1 MATSLFAPVAGAK
14 DSLIEFKAGL
24 MREDSQKWVRPDE
37 RKGLVQLKRGADDGL
52 IHFIWKDRNSG
63 TVELDL
69 IIFPEEAQFK
79 KVEEAKPP
87 SRVYLLQFNNGNK
100 RHFFW
105 MQEPKADK
113 DEETIK
119 KFNDYM
125 NNPPEEGSEAGG
137 AAGDMGGL
145 NNQMLMQ
152 MLGGMQQTRRGQQ
165 SATPSRPAA
174 SATPAAAAAAAAPAR
189 TNAPAPAAVPGAP
202 PASSQGGDVMR
213 QQLSNLLSGM
223 MPGLQQQREEQAGL
237 TDVLATDQLLQT
249 GILSDPAV
257 RAELEQHLPS
267 IDQGGDL
274 ATTLR
279 SPQFRQAVESF
290 NAALASGALPE
301 LLASFGLPPS
311 SEASA
316 SNLEAFLKAVQQ
328 KANKDAE
335 KK

>member
-1 MATSLFAPVAGAK
+1 MF
-14 DSLIEFKAGL
+14 
-24 MREDSQKWVRPDE
+24 R
-37 RKGLVQLKRGADDGL
+37 
-52 IHFIWKDRNSG
+52 
-63 TVELDL
+63 
-69 IIFPEEAQFK
+69 
-79 KVEEAKPP
+79 
-87 SRVYLLQFNNGNK
+87 YLLQFNNGNK

-125 NNPPEEGSEAGG
+125 NNPPEEASEAG
-137 AAGDMGGL
+137 AAGDSGGL

-152 MLGGMQQTRRGQQ
+152 MLGGMQQTRRGQ
-165 SATPSRPAA
+165 AAA
-174 SATPAAAAAAAAPAR
+174 SAGGAGAAAAAAAPRPAAPSA
-189 TNAPAPAAVPGAP
+189 TNPPAATTSTSAAAPAAAVPGAP
-202 PASSQGGDVMR
+202 AASAQGGDVMR

-223 MPGLQQQREEQAGL
+223 MPGLAQREDQAGL
-237 TDVLATDQLLQT
+237 TDVLA
-249 GILSDPAV
+249 
-257 RAELEQHLPS
+257 S
-267 IDQGGDL
+267 IDQAGDL

-301 LLASFGLPPS
+301 LLASLGLPPS

>member
-1 MATSLFAPVAGAK
+1 MF
-14 DSLIEFKAGL
+14 
-24 MREDSQKWVRPDE
+24 R
-37 RKGLVQLKRGADDGL
+37 
-52 IHFIWKDRNSG
+52 
-63 TVELDL
+63 
-69 IIFPEEAQFK
+69 
-79 KVEEAKPP
+79 
-87 SRVYLLQFNNGNK
+87 YLLQFNNGNK

-125 NNPPEEGSEAGG
+125 NNPPEEASEAG
-137 AAGDMGGL
+137 AAGDSGGL

-152 MLGGMQQTRRGQQ
+152 MLGGMQQTRRGQ
-165 SATPSRPAA
+165 AAA
-174 SATPAAAAAAAAPAR
+174 SAGGAGAAAAAAAPRPAAPSA
-189 TNAPAPAAVPGAP
+189 TNPPAATTSTSAAAPAAAVPGAP
-202 PASSQGGDVMR
+202 AASAQGGDVMR

-223 MPGLQQQREEQAGL
+223 MPGLAQREDQAGL

-267 IDQGGDL
+267 IDQAGDL

-301 LLASFGLPPS
+301 LLASLGLPPS